1 MSYLA
6 ISREHCA
13 DKHWR
18 PYTTL
23 DFARPWGVI
32 GLTASELPRT
42 ACSLPIGLQA
52 QEDGSLLPLALCGID
67 PAHNHF
73 IARDGSWLGGYL
85 PARLR
90 IAPFALAAG
99 EDGQRVLCVEQ
110 AAVLENT
117 AEGQPFYA
125 ADGELAPTLA
135 EMCAFLSQQ
144 LANEQAT
151 AQASAALSKAR
162 LLRPWEIAIA
172 TQAGIRRVEG
182 LQCVDEEALNGIG
195 ADELAA
201 LRDNGALGMAYCLLI
216 SMQHLPKLGEL
227 ADAHAAFERRE
238 DGAADAGAQPMGGI
252 DLPFLG
258 RGEILGF
265 P

>member
-1 MSYLA
+1 MTYLA
-6 ISREHCA
+6 ITREQFA
-13 DKHWR
+13 DKRWI
-18 PYTTL
+18 PYETL
-23 DFARPWGVI
+23 DFARSWGVL
-32 GLTASELPRT
+32 GLTAMEMPRA
-42 ACSLPIGLQA
+42 ACTLPIGLHTQA
-52 QEDGSLLPLALCGID
+52 DGAILPVALCGVD
-67 PAHNHF
+67 PERNHF
-73 IARDGSWLGGYL
+73 IARDGRWLGGYL

-90 IAPFALAAG
+90 IAPFALAEREAG
-99 EDGQRVLCVEQ
+99 ERILCVEETAVVNGGD
-110 AAVLENT
+110 AAR
-117 AEGQPFYA
+117 PFYA
-125 ADGELAPTLA
+125 EDGELAPTVR
-135 EMCAFLSQQ
+135 EVCDFLTRQ
-144 LANEQAT
+144 LADEQAT
-151 AQASAALSKAR
+151 ARAAEALADAG

-172 TQAGIRRVEG
+172 TQASIRRVEG

-238 DGAADAGAQPMGGI
+238 GSAADAGAQPMGGI